1 MFNVAFGD
9 IFNTLRYLI
18 MIKYS
23 SGFSL
28 GILESGRTFSEMIGN
43 IRITFVQY
51 WDNFQK
57 MEESYRLHRELD
69 SSVWLKM

>member
-1 MFNVAFGD
+1 MFVVAFAD
-9 IFNTLRYLI
+9 IFNLLRYLI

-28 GILESGRTFSEMIGN
+28 GILDSSGTFSEMIGN

-57 MEESYRLHRELD
+57 MEESCRLHRELD